1 MTNEKLPESGND
13 RHEHPRGT
21 AVIMAIFLLII
32 IILWGTVYL
41 LMLSRG
47 VSFYG

>member
-1 MTNEKLPESGND
+1 MSKKKLPETGND
-13 RHEHPRGT
+13 QHEHPKGT

-41 LMLSRG
+41 IMLSRG

>member
-1 MTNEKLPESGND
+1 MSDQKLPENGND
-13 RHEHPRGT
+13 QHEHPKGT
-21 AVIMAIFLLII
+21 AVIMAIFMLII

-41 LMLSRG
+41 IMLSRG

>member
-1 MTNEKLPESGND
+1 MTNEKLPENGND
-13 RHEHPRGT
+13 HHEHPKGT
-21 AVIMAIFLLII
+21 AIVMAIFLLII

>member
-1 MTNEKLPESGND
+1 MSNQNLPDNGND
-13 RHEHPRGT
+13 QHEHPKGT
-21 AVIMAIFLLII
+21 AVIMAIFMLII

>member
-1 MTNEKLPESGND
+1 MSNEKLPENGNEQ
-13 RHEHPRGT
+13 HEHPKGT
-21 AVIMAIFLLII
+21 AVVMAIFMLII

>member
-1 MTNEKLPESGND
+1 MSNENLPDKGNSNF
-13 RHEHPRGT
+13 EHPKGT
-21 AVIMAIFLLII
+21 AVIMAIFMLII

-41 LMLSRG
+41 IMLSRG

>member
-1 MTNEKLPESGND
+1 MTNQKLPDSGNEQ
-13 RHEHPRGT
+13 HEHPKGT
-21 AVIMAIFLLII
+21 AVIMAIFMLII

-41 LMLSRG
+41 IMLSRG